1 MEKSRSV
8 IAQAVRHPVLT
19 TIIAVVAVV
28 ALSVFVVIGALD
40 ASGITVFPL
49 AVVLAIAMPVGVV
62 PMIVY
67 PLLAANRAQHALHAE
82 LARQA
87 RVDALTE
94 LPNRRAFF
102 EFATQLEAACSVNR
116 APLTAMM
123 IDVDEFKRINDSY
136 GHDRGD
142 VVLKGIAG
150 TISAEVAA
158 TNATRWIVARLGGEE
173 FVVLVDSLMPSAVAR
188 LAERIC
194 TQVRATVGAPGP
206 VTVSVGV
213 AFRGPEMGID
223 QLLKAADDA
232 VYAAKRA
239 GRNRWAF
246 ASSHSS
252 TTAPPEADR
261 SPSAGGRLREPPNED
276 RRPSGKG
283 RRIVLGGSGGSDGV
297 V

>member
-8 IAQAVRHPVLT
+8 IAQAVRHTVLT

-49 AVVLAIAMPVGVV
+49 AVVLAIAMPVGVAV

-102 EFATQLEAACSVNR
+102 EFATQLEAACLVNR

-158 TNATRWIVARLGGEE
+158 TNATRMNAARLGGEE

-232 VYAAKRA
+232 V
-239 GRNRWAF
+239 
-246 ASSHSS
+246 
-252 TTAPPEADR
+252 
-261 SPSAGGRLREPPNED
+261 
-276 RRPSGKG
+276 
-283 RRIVLGGSGGSDGV
+283 
-297 V
+297 